1 MFIAEHRLPGQFERM
16 ALQEVSLSESWVRS
30 RAVEQGQKA
39 DKADMVEF
47 LSLQGSYAKKIVSLE
62 DAFKNFKNLQSLDLS
77 RNLLTSLEGIEY
89 LQSLRLLNLYYNNIA
104 SLLEVSRLKTLPALK
119 DLDLRLNPVTRNEA
133 NYRFFVV
140 HLLEKSLETLDDRTV
155 RESEKKTAQQHFGL
169 TEKEENLLGKE
180 NEREKTIKSN
190 TCDINISP
198 KLGLDAGVVLD
209 SVINNAMESSKRWMA
224 QKIQQSSEMKD
235 PLKMSLTSSPA
246 QLPEE
251 KKGTTQALQG
261 QNNLDDE
268 SRPLL
273 SPTRSSLR
281 CPGKLSLGRSKEGCR
296 VTFAECSPLDS
307 YLEKDNTSESN
318 NEISLTRTLSFNE
331 NKALLPKPYISKD
344 TDLINYGNSYLVS
357 SSLKSETIKNS
368 DTEKRSSNCSS
379 KPSEDLELP
388 LQSSYEETIKQQSG
402 DQSSRERSNLSS
414 DLYIMTQMD
423 NDPLLS
429 TLVSDLNNLKSMQRS
444 FPSDILLEKSI
455 SPSITATINSSPSSK
470 DKEFSSKRCS
480 SPEKIVTSP
489 YEPFLGSSKAEI
501 ERATNL
507 NSLMSPKSSPT
518 HKEKE
523 IVLQKLLELVDRY
536 WNGSGSLLNNQ
547 RFLTPARE
555 LLSSLMV
562 STPYMNIN
570 GCGLEIPTLTFQRCC
585 KHEDVESLKQ
595 KLEKLAEENCS
606 LICKI
611 QQMEAVAISNS
622 SITGNQ
628 TLSPDDLRHKN
639 EQLHL
644 QVEYLTQQ
652 LKQYKRLQ
660 DTMSLLQDSQRCLVS
675 TNDFL
680 LQQLNKDSCHR
691 GITHPLTSSKL
702 VTEEKKCSNRHLLS
716 ETSDLSSSYNLGQY
730 NRRDRLSTCPL

>member
-261 QNNLDDE
+261 QNNLDD
-268 SRPLL
+268 
-273 SPTRSSLR
+273 
-281 CPGKLSLGRSKEGCR
+281 
-296 VTFAECSPLDS
+296 
-307 YLEKDNTSESN
+307 
-318 NEISLTRTLSFNE
+318 
-331 NKALLPKPYISKD
+331 
-344 TDLINYGNSYLVS
+344 
-357 SSLKSETIKNS
+357 
-368 DTEKRSSNCSS
+368 
-379 KPSEDLELP
+379 
-388 LQSSYEETIKQQSG
+388 
-402 DQSSRERSNLSS
+402 

-523 IVLQKLLELVDRY
+523 KSYLVLKGTLKDQYRWVNVVMCPIQIVLQKLLELVDRY